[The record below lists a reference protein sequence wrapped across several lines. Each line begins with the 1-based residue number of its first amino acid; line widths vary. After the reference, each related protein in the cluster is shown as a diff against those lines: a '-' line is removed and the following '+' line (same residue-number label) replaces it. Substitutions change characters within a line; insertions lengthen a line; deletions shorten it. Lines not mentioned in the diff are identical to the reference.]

1 MLSNQFFTLS
11 PECLRGF
18 GIKCV
23 RTNAFAV
30 DCQRLVLGDDL
41 ADVAVLAI
49 LSADL
54 FRGRHKASP
63 DRSGGSLRNRLV
75 LKRLP
80 ACCCGFF
87 ADSIDRRLRLSW
99 VEMPSKL
106 GLDASRMNGGGSN
119 PAVAMPQVE
128 RYCKK
133 DVCRLRSTVCN
144 PWVVRSA
151 LEVGVLK
158 IDVGEAVPRGCE
170 IDQPSAWS
178 EKRRNPV
185 HQDEVAEVI
194 RAELRFESIFSMTKR
209 CRHDTSI
216 GNNHIE
222 RLALFKQR
230 LGASSHTC

>member
-11 PECLRGF
+11 PKCLRGF
-18 GIKCV
+18 GIECV
-23 RTNAFAV
+23 SANAFGV
-30 DCQRLVLGDDL
+30 NSQRLVLGDDL

-54 FRGRHKASP
+54 FSGRYKASP
-63 DRSGGSLRNRLV
+63 DRSGCSLRDRLV

-87 ADSIDRRLRLSW
+87 ADSIDRRLQVSR

-106 GLDASRMNGGGSN
+106 GLDASRMDGGGAN

-128 RYCKK
+128 RYREK
-133 DVCRLRSTVCN
+133 DVGCLRAAVGN
-144 PWVVRSA
+144 PWIVRSA

-158 IDVGEAVPRGCE
+158 IDVGVAVPCGCE
-170 IDQPSAWS
+170 VDQPSAWS
-178 EKRRNPV
+178 KKRRNPV
-185 HQDEVAEVI
+185 HQDEVAEVV
-194 RAELRFESIFSMTKR
+194 RAELRFESIFGMTEW

-216 GNNHIE
+216 GNDHIE
-222 RLALFKQR
+222 RFALF
-230 LGASSHTC
+230 